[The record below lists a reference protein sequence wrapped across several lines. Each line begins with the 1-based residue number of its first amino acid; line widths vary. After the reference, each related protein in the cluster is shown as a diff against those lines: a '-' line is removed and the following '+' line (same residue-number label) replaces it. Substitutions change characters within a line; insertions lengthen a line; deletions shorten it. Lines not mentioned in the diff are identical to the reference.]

1 MKIKNKFDEKL
12 NYDNITDRDKK
23 IVKEVIEYLKTKD
36 VSEKTCDAVFQKFK
50 LKEEPSYDLEKSNF
64 FRHIKKNKLHFSNS
78 AFIKEGEYP
87 DVIRYP
93 IIDIQ
98 YDIRVFE
105 KLYASILE
113 EGIKIGQ
120 NINNEKPNQ

>member
-1 MKIKNKFDEKL
+1 MKIESKFDEKL

-36 VSEKTCDAVFQKFK
+36 ISEKTCDAVFQKFQ
-50 LKEEPSYDLEKSNF
+50 LKEEPVYDLEKSNF
-64 FRHIKKNKLHFSNS
+64 LRHIKKLKLYYNDQG
-78 AFIKEGEYP
+78 FIKEGEYP

-93 IIDIQ
+93 IVDIQ

-105 KLYASILE
+105 KIYASILE

-120 NINNEKPNQ
+120 NIDNEKSNQ